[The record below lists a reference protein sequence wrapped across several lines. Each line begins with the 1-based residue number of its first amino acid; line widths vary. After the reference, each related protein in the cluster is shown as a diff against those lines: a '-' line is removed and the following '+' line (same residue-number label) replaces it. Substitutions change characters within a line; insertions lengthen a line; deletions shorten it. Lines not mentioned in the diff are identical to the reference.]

1 MTAIR
6 STPQGP
12 APDAGPP
19 VADAGPGVAY
29 ASARG
34 RGLLAAVVLG
44 SAIAFLD
51 STVVNVALPSIGA
64 DLDAS
69 FAQLQWVV
77 TGYTLTL
84 AAFILVG
91 GSLGD
96 RLGRRRV
103 YVWGI
108 VGFAAT
114 SLLCA
119 VAPSADMLVAAR
131 VLQGVA
137 GALLTPGSLAV
148 IQASFRPAD
157 RGRAI
162 GTWAGIGAIAPALG
176 PPLGGLLAEVSW
188 RLVFLVNLPIA
199 LVALVL
205 TARYVPESR
214 DPEASH
220 GTDLVGA
227 GLGVVA
233 LGGVTVALVGGGGG
247 EGGEVL
253 VTLVPVAAVVAVAA
267 GAAFVWWERRV
278 AAPMVPPSLW
288 ASRTFSV
295 ANLLTLVVYAALSGL
310 FFFLVLQLQTSLGYR
325 PTLAGA
331 AALPSS
337 VLLLLLSSRAGALAT
352 RTGPRLL
359 LLVGPLVA
367 AVGVGWLAFVSAGDS
382 YVRDVLPGV
391 LLFGLGLSLLVA
403 PLTTTVLAA
412 APDRLSGTASGVNNA
427 VSRAGGLL
435 AVAALPTLVG
445 LGAQDYADPDALTAG
460 YRTAMLVC
468 AGLLVA
474 GGLSALAL
482 PRRLADCAPPGEPP
496 CRPAPGPHG
505 GPGGPGTVAL
515 PTRHEIADRPV
526 PGTRQA
532 SVARSDDVS

>member
-1 MTAIR
+1 MPV
-6 STPQGP
+6 STTGE
-12 APDAGPP
+12 A
-19 VADAGPGVAY
+19 VVPGTVAY
-29 ASARG
+29 GTSRG

-51 STVVNVALPSIGA
+51 STVVNVALPTIGR

-84 AAFILVG
+84 AAFILIG

-96 RLGRRRV
+96 HVGRRKV

-108 VGFAAT
+108 VGFAVT

-119 VAPSADMLVAAR
+119 LAPTADVLVAAR

-137 GALLTPGSLAV
+137 GALLTPGALAV

-176 PPLGGLLAEVSW
+176 PPLGGWLAEVDW
-188 RLVFLVNLPIA
+188 RLVFLVNLPLAGI
-199 LVALVL
+199 ALVL

-214 DPEASH
+214 DPDAAK
-220 GTDLVGA
+220 GLDWLGA
-227 GLGVVA
+227 ALGVVA
-233 LGGVTVALVGGGGG
+233 LGGLTAALVGAGGG
-247 EGGEVL
+247 EGGDV
-253 VTLVPVAAVVAVAA
+253 VGALVPVAGVVAVLA
-267 GAAFVWWERRV
+267 GVGFVWWQRR
-278 AAPMVPPSLW
+278 ARDPMVPPSLW
-288 ASRTFSV
+288 ANRTFTI

-325 PTLAGA
+325 PVLAGA

-337 VLLLLLSSRAGALAT
+337 VVLLLFSSRAGALAT
-352 RTGPRLL
+352 RIGPRLPL
-359 LLVGPLVA
+359 LLGPLLA
-367 AVGVGWLAFVSAGDS
+367 AAGVTLLAFVSEGDS
-382 YVRDVLPGV
+382 YLLGVLPGV
-391 LLFGLGLSLLVA
+391 LLFGAGMALLVA

-412 APDRLSGTASGVNNA
+412 APDRLTGTASGVNNA
-427 VSRAGGLL
+427 VSRAGGLV
-435 AVAALPTLVG
+435 AVAALPALVG
-445 LGAQDYADPDALTAG
+445 LGATDYVDPDALTSG
-460 YRTAMLVC
+460 YRAAMLVC

-474 GGLSALAL
+474 GGLSALWL
-482 PRRLADCAPPGEPP
+482 PRRLADCAPRG
-496 CRPAPGPHG
+496 
-505 GPGGPGTVAL
+505 
-515 PTRHEIADRPV
+515 
-526 PGTRQA
+526 
-532 SVARSDDVS
+532 

>member
-1 MTAIR
+1 MKVIR
-6 STPQGP
+6 HPQGP
-12 APDAGPP
+12 SSSDPP
-19 VADAGPGVAY
+19 PAAEAGPGVAY

-84 AAFILVG
+84 AAFILTG

-108 VGFAAT
+108 VGFAGT

-119 VAPSADMLVAAR
+119 MAPTAGALVVAR

-148 IQASFRPAD
+148 IQASFRAAD

-188 RLVFLVNLPIA
+188 RLVFLVNLPVAA
-199 LVALVL
+199 LALVL

-214 DPEASH
+214 DPQAAR
-220 GTDLVGA
+220 GIDLVGA

-233 LGGVTVALVGGGGG
+233 LGALTVALVGGGGG

-253 VTLVPVAAVVAVAA
+253 VTLVAVAAVVAVLA
-267 GAAFVWWERRV
+267 GAAFVWWERRDT
-278 AAPMVPPSLW
+278 APMVPPSLW
-288 ASRTFSV
+288 ASRTFTV

-352 RTGPRLL
+352 RTGPRLP

-367 AVGVGWLAFVSAGDS
+367 AAGVGWLAFVSAGDS

-445 LGAQDYADPDALTAG
+445 LGAQDYADVDALTAG

-468 AGLLVA
+468 TGLLVA

-482 PRRLADCAPPGEPP
+482 PRRLADCAPAGEPP

-515 PTRHEIADRPV
+515 PAV
-526 PGTRQA
+526 AVGASGPGGPGSAGTP
-532 SVARSDDVS
+532 SG